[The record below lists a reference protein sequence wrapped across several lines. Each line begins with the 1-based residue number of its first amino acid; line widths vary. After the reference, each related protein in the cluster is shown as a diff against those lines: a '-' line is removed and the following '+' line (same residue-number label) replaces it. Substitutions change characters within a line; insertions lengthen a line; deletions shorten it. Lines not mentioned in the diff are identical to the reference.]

1 MSFIELHL
9 FDEVI
14 CNVMKDNRAKGT
26 WKKLEKLYM
35 GKSLSNKRV
44 ENVMT
49 HLNDFNQ
56 CICDLIRVNVK
67 YEEDDKALLL
77 LRSLSDSFKHFW
89 TTLLFSKDTLEC
101 DAVISNIISY
111 VKMNKTSESEA

>member
-1 MSFIELHL
+1 MSFVELHL
-9 FDEVI
+9 SDEVI

-35 GKSLSNKRV
+35 GKSLSNKLTLKDQLYGLKM
-44 ENVMT
+44 EKGGE
-49 HLNDFNQ
+49 F
-56 CICDLIRVNVK
+56 NVK

-101 DAVISNIISY
+101 DTVISNIISY